1 MANSARNQ
9 PGAEPVTVE
18 EDINPMDNAQ
28 VFYEKNKK
36 PITTITTIVLI
47 AAALGIG
54 YKFYKG
60 PAEEKAAAKLAV
72 PQMFFQADS
81 LSMAL
86 NGDGKN
92 PGFIKI
98 AKQYEG
104 TAAGNLALYFEGA
117 CYLKMG
123 NYKDA
128 IKALESFDGKGTTV
142 AYQAWGALGEAYME
156 SGNTAKAIDNF
167 KKATG
172 DKDNAL
178 LTPLY
183 LYQLGMAYATTGN
196 ANDAK
201 AAFKRIRDEYPRS
214 MQARDMD
221 KELARLGD
229 IN

>member
-9 PGAEPVTVE
+9 PGAEPVTME
-18 EDINPMDNAQ
+18 ENINPMDNVQ

-36 PITTITTIVLI
+36 PISTITTIVLV
-47 AAALGIG
+47 AVVGYFG
-54 YKFYKG
+54 YKLYKG
-60 PAEEKAAAKLAV
+60 PAEEKAASKLAI
-72 PQMFFQADS
+72 PQMLFQADS
-81 LSMAL
+81 LNMAL
-86 NGDGKN
+86 NGDSKN

-142 AYQAWGALGEAYME
+142 AYEAWGALGEAYME
-156 SGNTAKAIDNF
+156 SGNSAKAIENF
-167 KKATG
+167 KKATA
-172 DKDNAL
+172 DKDNTL

-196 ANDAK
+196 VNDAK
-201 AAFKRIRDEYPRS
+201 AAFRRVRDEYPRS